1 MSNALKSLVEI
12 AKAWRKIR
20 KMVPV
25 VQKKL
30 MIVFNDALLNNETSK
45 G

>member
-12 AKAWRKIR
+12 AKAWHKIR

-30 MIVFNDALLNNETSK
+30 IIVLNDALLNNETSK